1 MSIKKI
7 STVGALA
14 VIALSLVGPSVLAA
28 EVGQESKVNSNG
40 LVQFGQGR
48 DTDPEGNDGPLR
60 IEKVS
65 HLNFGV
71 VNIKGD
77 TQTYNAIY
85 QDDLKEE
92 TLDEHGAVVKTEY
105 LPMMIRTADD
115 RGSNNGWQL
124 QVFQSREFSEL
135 AADGVTVKP
144 SGSVLT
150 GATINFNATK
160 VERPIDK
167 QAESSAVAPTL
178 LHTNVVLNGTPQT
191 LVSASDNQGM
201 GTWQTLLGEKVS
213 STTQT
218 VNDKD
223 GKPTQIP
230 VENDQV
236 QLTVPGDVAKVK
248 DALYQAELTW
258 LLINTPEI

>member
-7 STVGALA
+7 ATVGL
-14 VIALSLVGPSVLAA
+14 VTTVGLSLVGSNVLAA
-28 EVGQESKVNSNG
+28 EVGQESKVTSNG
-40 LVQFGQGR
+40 LVQFSQGR

-65 HLNFGV
+65 PLNFGV

-77 TQTYNAIY
+77 TQTYNALY
-85 QDDLKEE
+85 QDDVKEE
-92 TLDEHGAVVKTEY
+92 TLDDTGAVVKTEY

-115 RGSNNGWQL
+115 RGNNNGWQL

-144 SGSVLT
+144 SGSVLS
-150 GATINFNATK
+150 GATIKFNATK
-160 VERPIDK
+160 TERPIDK
-167 QAESSAVAPTL
+167 LSESTVVAPTGL
-178 LHTNVVLNGTPQT
+178 RTNVVLNSVPKT
-191 LVSASDNQGM
+191 LVSAEANEGM
-201 GTWQTLLGEKVS
+201 GTWNTLLGEKVS
-213 STTQT
+213 ATTQT

-223 GKPTQIP
+223 GKPVVVP

-248 DALYQAELTW
+248 DVLYQAELTW